1 MFWNAAMSQ
10 PASPRAD
17 DVIDAIARHNA
28 GRDAQLLA
36 MKYARM
42 AQSPFAFL
50 RGSCHLFYTNLP
62 AAALL
67 RSAPLAWSCGDLHFE
82 NFGSYQGD
90 NRQVYFDIGDFDEA
104 ALAPASWDLLRLLAS
119 IQCGSD
125 TLNATADEA
134 LAVSLTCLAAYRAA
148 LGEGKPLWVERETSV
163 GLINH
168 LLSDLRQRERA
179 DFLAKR
185 TTRDGRKRRLKLDGV
200 KALPASAAQR
210 QEVGEFM
217 AAFAATQADP
227 DFFRVLDIGRRIAG
241 TGSLGLLRFVVL
253 VAGKGSPD
261 DNLLLDLKESRPS
274 ALAAPLARLGIA
286 QPAWADEAN
295 RIAAIQQR
303 MQAVEHAFLH
313 AVKLGALPCIL
324 KELQPSEDR
333 VAIGEWG
340 KIGGKNG
347 GKSGNKKLERLEQVV
362 AGMARILAW
371 DQLRASGRAGSANAD
386 ALIDFAQRDD
396 WDTEILAA
404 AAEMTRTNR
413 MQWQQFTQA
422 LQRRHPALALRDA

>member
-1 MFWNAAMSQ
+1 MHQS
-10 PASPRAD
+10 ASPQPL
-17 DVIDAIARHNA
+17 DVVDAIARHNA
-28 GRDAQLLA
+28 GRDPQRLA

-50 RGSCHLFYTNLP
+50 RGSCHLFYASLP

-67 RSAPLAWSCGDLHFE
+67 RGAPLAWSCGDLHFE

-125 TLNATADEA
+125 TLNATVDEA

-163 GLINH
+163 GLINQ

-200 KALPASAAQR
+200 KALPASDSQR
-210 QEVGEFM
+210 QQVGEFM

-241 TGSLGLLRFVVL
+241 TGSLGLLRYVVL

-261 DNLLLDLKESRPS
+261 DNILLDLKESRPS
-274 ALAAPLARLGIA
+274 ALAPSLARLSIA

-313 AVKLGALPCIL
+313 PVKLGALPCIL
-324 KELQPSEDR
+324 KALQPSEDR

-340 KIGGKNG
+340 KRMGKR
-347 GKSGNKKLERLEQVV
+347 GNKKLERLEQVV
-362 AGMARILAW
+362 ADMARILAW
-371 DQLRASGRAGSANAD
+371 DQLRASGRAGAANAD
-386 ALIDFAQRDD
+386 ALIDFARRDD
-396 WDTEILAA
+396 WDAEILAA
-404 AAEMTRTNR
+404 TAEMTRTNR
-413 MQWQQFTQA
+413 AQWQQFTQA
-422 LQRRHPALALRDA
+422 LQRRDPALALAEA